1 MEYLL
6 TYVCISI
13 ELLTNHICRYPFDT
27 QKCPIVLL
35 RPSDFHDQFV
45 MDWKETPTIKNIKL
59 AQFDTLKKVEYK
71 NKTGMKWVNVDVIL
85 CRNISYYI
93 VSIYIPT
100 FCLFLISFFTLF
112 IDSSHFEANIM
123 VALTGMLVSYT
134 LYQGIT
140 SHVPPTS
147 YMKMIDIWLISGL
160 IIPFFIIS
168 ILIIKDYEF
177 LKEKDQVVDLK
188 KKIGKFSIQFQL
200 SLKLV
205 LKMSQIAL
213 PLIVGIGGV
222 VYWIKGLRHYSDAC
236 SIN

>member
-1 MEYLL
+1 M
-6 TYVCISI
+6 YVCITL
-13 ELLTNHICRYPFDT
+13 EFLTHHIFRYPFDT
-27 QKCPIVLL
+27 QKCPILL
-35 RPSDFHDQFV
+35 IRPSDFYDQFV
-45 MDWKETPTIKNIKL
+45 MDWKETPTIRNIKL

>member
-1 MEYLL
+1 MNY
-6 TYVCISI
+6 
-13 ELLTNHICRYPFDT
+13 
-27 QKCPIVLL
+27 
-35 RPSDFHDQFV
+35 
-45 MDWKETPTIKNIKL
+45 
-59 AQFDTLKKVEYK
+59 
-71 NKTGMKWVNVDVIL
+71 
-85 CRNISYYI
+85 
-93 VSIYIPT
+93 
-100 FCLFLISFFTLF
+100 
-112 IDSSHFEANIM
+112 
-123 VALTGMLVSYT
+123 
-134 LYQGIT
+134 LYQGI
-140 SHVPPTS
+140 SNYVPPTS